1 MGCREKGC
9 EFSLDFL
16 PQVSYDLECREKE
29 RFLGYSEKFLA
40 FVQDFFVL

>member
-1 MGCREKGC
+1 MGCRKKGC

-29 RFLGYSEKFLA
+29 RLLSMVKHDNYEMA
-40 FVQDFFVL
+40 NEEH